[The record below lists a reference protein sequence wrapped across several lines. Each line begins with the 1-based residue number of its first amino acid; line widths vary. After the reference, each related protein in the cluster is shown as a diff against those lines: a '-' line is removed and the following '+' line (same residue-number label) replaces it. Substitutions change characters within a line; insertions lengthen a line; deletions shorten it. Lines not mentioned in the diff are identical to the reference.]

1 MVYQFRNVSPATA
14 NVMRANKK
22 RNTKPEL
29 ILRKKL
35 FKQGF
40 RYRIHY
46 NKLPGNPDIVFP
58 AKKVAIFCDGDF
70 WHGKDWEI
78 RQNKIKTNR
87 EYWIPKISNN
97 IERDKNVTKK
107 LESRGWNV
115 LRFWESDIKKN
126 INEIITIIERQL
138 KK

>member
-1 MVYQFRNVSPATA
+1 VVP
-14 NVMRANKK
+14 
-22 RNTKPEL
+22 
-29 ILRKKL
+29 
-35 FKQGF
+35 F

-107 LESRGWNV
+107 LESRDWNV